1 MPAIRVVKNET
12 ESNESLVRRFVR
24 KVQASGNLILVKHKQ
39 HRERPVSKRLQRR
52 SAILRSAARAKREH
66 LRKIG
71 KLEEVTDRSKRKF
84 RR

>member
-1 MPAIRVVKNET
+1 VPAIYVRRNES

-24 KVQASGNLILVKHKQ
+24 KVQASGNLLLVKKKQ
-39 HRERPVSKRLQRR
+39 HRQRPVSKRLQRR
-52 SAILRSAARAKREH
+52 SAILRTASRAKREH

-71 KLEEVTDRSKRKF
+71 KLDQLQDRKRKP

>member
-1 MPAIRVVKNET
+1 MPAIRVSKNEG

-24 KVQASGNLILVKHKQ
+24 KVQASGNLLLVKKKQ
-39 HRERPVSKRLQRR
+39 HRQRPVSKRLQRR
-52 SAILRSAARAKREH
+52 SAILRTESRAKREH

-71 KLEEVTDRSKRKF
+71 KLDLLQDRKRKP

>member
-1 MPAIRVVKNET
+1 MPAIRVARNES

-24 KVQASGNLILVKHKQ
+24 KVQASGNMILIKQKQ
-39 HRERPVSKRLQRR
+39 HRQRPVSKRLKRR
-52 SAILRSAARAKREH
+52 SAILRSASHAKREH

-71 KLEEVTDRSKRKF
+71 KLDLTQDRKRKP

>member
-1 MPAIRVVKNET
+1 MPAISVRRNET

-24 KVQASGNLILVKHKQ
+24 KVQASGNLLLAKKHQRRQPLK
-39 HRERPVSKRLQRR
+39 SKRLRR
-52 SAILRSAARAKREH
+52 DSAILLQESRDKREH

-71 KLEEVTDRSKRKF
+71 KLDLIQDRKRKP

>member
-1 MPAIRVVKNET
+1 MPAIYVRRNES

-24 KVQASGNLILVKHKQ
+24 KVQASGNLLLVKKKQ
-39 HRERPVSKRLQRR
+39 HRQRPVSKRLQRR
-52 SAILRSAARAKREH
+52 SAILRTASRAKREH

-71 KLEEVTDRSKRKF
+71 KLDQLQDRKRKP